1 MAFLIDLSQ
10 ASGDKM
16 SVDCT
21 DIVPWGLAMANKAH
35 RFELLIAGKAFAR
48 KPAEACGFTV
58 GFKLVKLLRENIKKM
73 YIRTHTT

>member
-35 RFELLIAGKAFAR
+35 RFEVKRMF
-48 KPAEACGFTV
+48 FTHRRQ
-58 GFKLVKLLRENIKKM
+58 GLCAKTCRGMRIYRRL
-73 YIRTHTT
+73 

>member
-35 RFELLIAGKAFAR
+35 GFEVETLDWDVLYSSPAR
-48 KPAEACGFTV
+48 P
-58 GFKLVKLLRENIKKM
+58 LRENLP
-73 YIRTHTT
+73 RHADLPSALN